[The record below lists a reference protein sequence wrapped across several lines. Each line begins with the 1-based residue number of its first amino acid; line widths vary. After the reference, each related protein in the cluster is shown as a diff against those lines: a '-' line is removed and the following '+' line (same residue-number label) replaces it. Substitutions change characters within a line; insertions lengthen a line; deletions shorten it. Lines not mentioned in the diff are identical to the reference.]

1 MRNLLNNIKLLFV
14 LFLLFYS
21 GVLLAEESL
30 KEKIIAATSAH
41 FKTPVQYSNTLTDL
55 DHPFD
60 AYFKIELD
68 EEAKVTAAICMPLSF
83 PKMLE
88 CTGELHDRFWYAGRL
103 RGSQEFVDKNYV
115 PLGVDGMKALL
126 PVLEAQY
133 KKARVEAGGNLK
145 KGELSRS
152 ALNVELGGIVVF
164 LGKVERA
171 NFKIEC
177 EKIFGKEYKPC
188 AEY

>member
-1 MRNLLNNIKLLFV
+1 MNKLFANIKLFPV
-14 LFLLFYS
+14 VFLLFCS
-21 GVLLAEESL
+21 GVLLAEEST

-41 FKTPVQYSNTLTDL
+41 FKTPVKYSNTLTDL
-55 DHPFD
+55 DRPFD
-60 AYFKIELD
+60 VYLKREKEAEKKIS
-68 EEAKVTAAICMPLSF
+68 KSICRPLKF
-83 PKMLE
+83 NKMMD
-88 CTGELHDRFWYAGRL
+88 CTTDIWERFVHAGRF
-103 RGSQEFVDKNYV
+103 RGNNEFVKKNYI
-115 PLGVDGMKALL
+115 PLGVEGLKALL

-133 KKARVEAGGNLK
+133 KKAQAMVDSDNE
-145 KGELSRS
+145 GELSRS
-152 ALNVELGGIVVF
+152 SLNVELGAIVVF